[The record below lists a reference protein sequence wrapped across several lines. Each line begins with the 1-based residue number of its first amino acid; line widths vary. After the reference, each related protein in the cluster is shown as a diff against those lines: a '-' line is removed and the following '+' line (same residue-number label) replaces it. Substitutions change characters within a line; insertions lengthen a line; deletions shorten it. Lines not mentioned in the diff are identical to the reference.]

1 MSQEYRE
8 GQLVLAHCCLGS
20 RGWKS
25 LAMKNGKDG
34 GVAHRPRR
42 LEGWRS
48 MKACAKCKDI
58 VKLQGQDLCNSRHSQ
73 M

>member
-8 GQLVLAHCCLGS
+8 GQLVVVHCCLGP

-34 GVAHRPRR
+34 
-42 LEGWRS
+42 WR
-48 MKACAKCKDI
+48 AGDQW
-58 VKLQGQDLCNSRHSQ
+58 KLAPNVRIS
-73 M
+73 

>member
-8 GQLVLAHCCLGS
+8 GQLLFAHCCLGP

-25 LAMKNGKDG
+25 LAMKNDKDG
-34 GVAHRPRR
+34 SVAQRPRR
-42 LEGWRS
+42 LEGWRPVE
-48 MKACAKCKDI
+48 ACAKCKGI
-58 VKLQGQDLCNSRHSQ
+58 VKLQGQDIYNSRHSQ